1 MGKNRL
7 QVIWDALRTSLWLVP
22 GLMVLAGAGLAWAML
37 AVDAGHGGED
47 RVRGWWMNAGSG
59 EDARNLLSSLL
70 TGVISMAAM
79 AFSATVVVLTLAA
92 SQYGPRLI
100 RVFRSDLTTQATLGT
115 FAMSI
120 VYLVLILRV
129 VRGDAEFQDVPHV
142 AISLGTALALACV
155 LALLVFIQEMSKIA
169 VANEIIAR
177 VGREF
182 DEAIEH
188 LPPLEEDHRRGGGE
202 EEASRGETWQ
212 SAVAVAQRKEGYV
225 RSIDY
230 DALVAWAERHDAVL
244 RLNFRAGDFV
254 VAGDRRILALPPGA
268 AEAAERDAICEAAL
282 VGRERTP
289 TQDLEFAVRH
299 LVEVAVR
306 ALSPGINDP
315 ATAIAVVDRLRG
327 CLARLSGRQ
336 LPSRSLHDATGRLRV
351 VRQTTT
357 FGGVLD
363 AAFNQMRQA
372 GAGHPAVVI
381 HLIEAIAR
389 IAEHARTEEQCDA
402 LVRHARMIAD
412 AGHREAAEPRDR
424 EDIAQSLKMAERK
437 LDHGE
442 AAGRGKESAR
452 PGSPA

>member
-7 QVIWDALRTSLWLVP
+7 QVTWDALRTSLWLVP

-47 RVRGWWMNAGSG
+47 RVLGWWMNAGSG

-120 VYLVLILRV
+120 VYQVLILRV

-155 LALLVFIQEMSKIA
+155 LALLVFIQEMTKIA

-188 LPPLEEDHRRGGGE
+188 LPLLEEDRRRGGGE
-202 EEASRGETWQ
+202 EEASRG
-212 SAVAVAQRKEGYV
+212 AVGGRGRPAQGRLC
-225 RSIDY
+225 
-230 DALVAWAERHDAVL
+230 AL
-244 RLNFRAGDFV
+244 
-254 VAGDRRILALPPGA
+254 
-268 AEAAERDAICEAAL
+268 
-282 VGRERTP
+282 
-289 TQDLEFAVRH
+289 
-299 LVEVAVR
+299 
-306 ALSPGINDP
+306 
-315 ATAIAVVDRLRG
+315 DRL
-327 CLARLSGRQ
+327 
-336 LPSRSLHDATGRLRV
+336 
-351 VRQTTT
+351 
-357 FGGVLD
+357 
-363 AAFNQMRQA
+363 
-372 GAGHPAVVI
+372 
-381 HLIEAIAR
+381 
-389 IAEHARTEEQCDA
+389 
-402 LVRHARMIAD
+402 
-412 AGHREAAEPRDR
+412 
-424 EDIAQSLKMAERK
+424 
-437 LDHGE
+437 
-442 AAGRGKESAR
+442 
-452 PGSPA
+452 